1 MGNKCLLV
9 DFVKGFNLDP
19 VPPAKTMP
27 LNFIFYQALHRY
39 TCIIT

>member
-19 VPPAKTMP
+19 VPPAKYA
-27 LNFIFYQALHRY
+27 FKLHLPSLTSLY
-39 TCIIT
+39 LH